1 MADGDWWDDEVES
14 PGSYGHHHG
23 SGLEAFDDYAP
34 VEEREEDNWSFGGPA
49 EGGQE
54 ESPAALFTVTNPP
67 GTVSATATLGGRID
81 HIDIFDV
88 SEFSEAQLA
97 DEIVSLVELA
107 RAKAQAA
114 QHAVTVHLMRGLGHD
129 RVETSSYLEHSI
141 GLPAPDAVD
150 ARTAEVF
157 AARYSRRTE

>member
-1 MADGDWWDDEVES
+1 MADSDWWDDEEES
-14 PGSYGHHHG
+14 PDAYDQHQG
-23 SGLEAFDDYAP
+23 SGLEAFDDYPP
-34 VEEREEDNWSFGGPA
+34 VEERQDDNWSFQGPA
-49 EGGQE
+49 EGPRG

-81 HIDIFDV
+81 HIDIIDV

-97 DEIVSLVELA
+97 DEIVTLVELA
-107 RAKAQAA
+107 RVKAQAA